1 MATYGREEA
10 QEWAWE
16 ALKGQWTTLITPFTD
31 KDEIDEAGMRRN
43 IRHIQ
48 KLGTRGA
55 GMHMGNGGVLELD
68 AQ

>member
-31 KDEIDEAGMRRN
+31 KDEIDEAGMAPQHPPHPKAWHPRR
-43 IRHIQ
+43 R
-48 KLGTRGA
+48 
-55 GMHMGNGGVLELD
+55 MHMGNGGVLELD